1 MSLVKLF
8 TMKMYKNSHKNFE
21 LIRLPIYIYKVHYL
35 QCIHKRSE
43 VQRDTDG
50 YMRYRGNI

>member
-50 YMRYRGNI
+50 YMRYRGYI